1 MKLHVYVDI
10 WLILLKEVFKT
21 IQVCN
26 WVCKNKWDYAILN
39 GFFVEYSAWLLPL
52 LFIFFTFVLVCK
64 TPALSLV
71 QMIVAYRYNFGRGT
85 SWGINLFSRKATM
98 WF

>member
-26 WVCKNKWDYAILN
+26 RVCKNKWDYAILN
-39 GFFVEYSAWLLPL
+39 GFFVEYSAW
-52 LFIFFTFVLVCK
+52 
-64 TPALSLV
+64 
-71 QMIVAYRYNFGRGT
+71 
-85 SWGINLFSRKATM
+85 
-98 WF
+98 